1 MSQRQKTSRSSQSTQ
16 TDLSNSSSSWSLLD
30 AAALNGLTADLP
42 PSSYGNCELPLSPAH
57 VPRGSTSSSLLPS
70 TTAASAATAAA
81 SQQVNGE
88 FYEDAAAMF
97 DKLVKAEEVG
107 RRIPNTAFL
116 SQYSCENKTGNRCGD
131 CGPIISWAMKNSK
144 NCTSTTSGKV
154 ILVYYSCSRSA
165 TYNYKYNQ

>member
-1 MSQRQKTSRSSQSTQ
+1 MTLASKRKMSQRQKTSRSSQSTQ

-30 AAALNGLTADLP
+30 AAALNGLTGDLP
-42 PSSYGNCELPLSPAH
+42 SSSYGNCELPLSPAH
-57 VPRGSTSSSLLPS
+57 VPRGSTSSCLLPS

-107 RRIPNTAFL
+107 RRITKYEHCIF
-116 SQYSCENKTGNRCGD
+116 
-131 CGPIISWAMKNSK
+131 II
-144 NCTSTTSGKV
+144 
-154 ILVYYSCSRSA
+154 IQL
-165 TYNYKYNQ
+165 